1 MEKLINIR
9 LFVTLFFIL
18 AGGSLLYAQDN
29 TNSNKKEK
37 ASEANLN
44 NSIRTGSPNDSTA
57 QSKSTFNKQPVIDEI
72 KAQLATMSTKMLQE
86 LLEFC
91 KKKEIQGEF
100 VADITVEGKGKILT
114 VFMVSGGE
122 DDIPKKNLLKGK
134 LAELSFENIKIPKKE
149 RVKFRYTFKF

>member
-1 MEKLINIR
+1 
-9 LFVTLFFIL
+9 
-18 AGGSLLYAQDN
+18 
-29 TNSNKKEK
+29 
-37 ASEANLN
+37 
-44 NSIRTGSPNDSTA
+44 
-57 QSKSTFNKQPVIDEI
+57 
-72 KAQLATMSTKMLQE
+72 MSTKMLQE

-134 LAELSFENIKIPKKE
+134 LTELSFENIKIPKKE